1 MKDFYTVKT
10 LYTVDVLNTF
20 FINECFRKR
29 VYALAKTLKGICL
42 HYAVGNH
49 YGLNDEEIT
58 RMIKR
63 NNSYDNLLCVMLKRI
78 FGVKRKKGSKR
89 VDKVLLRK
97 IESDLNV
104 FRNVFTVNCF
114 NGVQWEQHEDTDI
127 ERGMNVLSNVNGNF
141 FNGYIG
147 DYTTNT
153 EQHGI
158 DSNNVNITNTI
169 RNNTD
174 ISLVSCL

>member
-1 MKDFYTVKT
+1 V
-10 LYTVDVLNTF
+10 
-20 FINECFRKR
+20 I
-29 VYALAKTLKGICL
+29 
-42 HYAVGNH
+42 
-49 YGLNDEEIT
+49 
-58 RMIKR
+58 
-63 NNSYDNLLCVMLKRI
+63 LKRI

-114 NGVQWEQHEDTDI
+114 NGVQWEQHEDTVI

-158 DSNNVNITNTI
+158 DSDNVNITNTI